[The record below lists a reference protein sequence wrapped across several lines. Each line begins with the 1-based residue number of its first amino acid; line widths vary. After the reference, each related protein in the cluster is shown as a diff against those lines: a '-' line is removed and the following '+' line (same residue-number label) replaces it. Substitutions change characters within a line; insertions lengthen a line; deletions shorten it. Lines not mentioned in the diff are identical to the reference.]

1 MSKINK
7 IDAYII
13 ISKLID
19 IGEEELAG
27 KLLKI
32 IADGMH
38 PQNGFSY
45 VSTVTPKDTR
55 DNNTTM
61 NRIFKSIKRV

>member
-7 IDAYII
+7 IDAYIL

-19 IGEEELAG
+19 MGEDELAG

-32 IADGMH
+32 IADSMH
-38 PQNGFSY
+38 SQNGFSY
-45 VSTVTPKDTR
+45 VPTITPKDTR

-61 NRIFKSIKRV
+61 NRINKSIKRA